1 MFKRWLLRA
10 GKRPWKAKKE
20 KFHTCGGPRR
30 RPCLGQ
36 GRGRRI
42 YAWCIL
48 HQVFSH
54 PPCQNKATCPL
65 ADQSWDSEGYFT
77 WPAWWI
83 EFIGRFTLAF
93 LWRLR
98 IWVVVHDP
106 NRNFLSRNFFGRSLR
121 ERALKSPRGKPFVL
135 AVYEYTVYNC
145 VYIYIY
151 ILYYVIITVAVFGNF
166 DVDPA
171 FVIISIL
178 IARIYS
184 G

>member
-1 MFKRWLLRA
+1 M
-10 GKRPWKAKKE
+10 
-20 KFHTCGGPRR
+20 
-30 RPCLGQ
+30 
-36 GRGRRI
+36 
-42 YAWCIL
+42 
-48 HQVFSH
+48 
-54 PPCQNKATCPL
+54 
-65 ADQSWDSEGYFT
+65 
-77 WPAWWI
+77 
-83 EFIGRFTLAF
+83 
-93 LWRLR
+93 
-98 IWVVVHDP
+98 VHDP

-145 VYIYIY
+145 VYIYTYIH

>member
-1 MFKRWLLRA
+1 M
-10 GKRPWKAKKE
+10 
-20 KFHTCGGPRR
+20 CIYIYIYMYIYIYVYIY
-30 RPCLGQ
+30 
-36 GRGRRI
+36 I

-54 PPCQNKATCPL
+54 PPCQNKATCLL

-121 ERALKSPRGKPFVL
+121 GKGVWKAQEENL
-135 AVYEYTVYNC
+135 LSWRCMNILCIIVYIYIII
-145 VYIYIY
+145 YIYIY
-151 ILYYVIITVAVFGNF
+151 ILYLCHNN
-166 DVDPA
+166 
-171 FVIISIL
+171 
-178 IARIYS
+178 S
-184 G
+184 GSLWHFWCWSRFRDN

>member
-1 MFKRWLLRA
+1 MNPNESKQIEPGRFRRSH
-10 GKRPWKAKKE
+10 KAAPISQQS
-20 KFHTCGGPRR
+20 HTCIYIYIPIIIYI
-30 RPCLGQ
+30 CICMCIYIYIYIYVCIYIY
-36 GRGRRI
+36 I

-54 PPCQNKATCPL
+54 PPCQNKATCLP

-83 EFIGRFTLAF
+83 EFIVCFTLAF

-121 ERALKSPRGKPFVL
+121 GKGVEKPKRKTFCPGGVWI
-135 AVYEYTVYNC
+135 YC
-145 VYIYIY
+145 V
-151 ILYYVIITVAVFGNF
+151 
-166 DVDPA
+166 
-171 FVIISIL
+171 
-178 IARIYS
+178 
-184 G
+184 